1 MKDKIINILV
11 SVIMVII
18 SLYPM
23 YNTLKSTVKE
33 VNDVIAETNLSIRLV
48 KEEIVGWQNDLN
60 DLSSQI
66 DLVKYELQSTIDNG
80 LANTEHIINKELESL
95 NDKITNLKSNAA
107 EEVKSRKLDFLPY
120 IKFKNT
126 TLSSISTSSGTN

>member
-107 EEVKSRKLDFLPY
+107 EEVKSRTLDLLPD
-120 IKFKNT
+120 IKF
-126 TLSSISTSSGTN
+126 

>member
-1 MKDKIINILV
+1 
-11 SVIMVII
+11 
-18 SLYPM
+18 M

-107 EEVKSRKLDFLPY
+107 EEVKSRTLDLLPD
-120 IKFKNT
+120 IKF
-126 TLSSISTSSGTN
+126 

>member
-11 SVIMVII
+11 SVIMVIK

-107 EEVKSRKLDFLPY
+107 EEVKSRTLDLLPD
-120 IKFKNT
+120 IKF
-126 TLSSISTSSGTN
+126 

>member
-48 KEEIVGWQNDLN
+48 KEEIVGWQND
-60 DLSSQI
+60 
-66 DLVKYELQSTIDNG
+66 
-80 LANTEHIINKELESL
+80 
-95 NDKITNLKSNAA
+95 
-107 EEVKSRKLDFLPY
+107 
-120 IKFKNT
+120 
-126 TLSSISTSSGTN
+126 